1 MVVEDGLSASEAMVE
16 LSGLVRLQE
25 EIIVDE
31 GMHGQTTVPRVQVCG
46 AGAADGYSSGKFFR
60 NAS

>member
-1 MVVEDGLSASEAMVE
+1 MVE

-31 GMHGQTTVPRVQVCG
+31 GRHGQTTVPRVQVCG